1 MKSPDPAVVEE
12 EAAEA
17 ATAGHPRFNGLRL
30 ALLVGALGTL
40 GLWQGW
46 RLLAIILA
54 IVVMIFLHE
63 LGHFVMARRAGMKVT
78 EFFIGFGPRIWS
90 FRRGEVEYGIKAI
103 PAGAY
108 VRIVGMMNIDE
119 VPPEDEARTYRQA
132 PFGGRFGVAVAGS
145 TMHFMLALVLAFSA
159 MAFYGRHDE
168 STWAVDETTPG
179 SAAQLAGVR
188 AGDRVVAVAGVE
200 VSSFD
205 EMSEQVRRHPD
216 DEVSLT
222 VLRSGGK
229 VQLVA
234 LLGAKASII
243 GTVGED
249 LNFGA
254 YDGEVR
260 VNSVGSRSNPNLA
273 YEAGLRD
280 GDVITSINGTSLSDL
295 EALGEAADAGV
306 EGKVV
311 LDYLRDGRS
320 ATTTVDLGSDLA
332 ATHPVGFLGVGQEI
346 VTERIGVVDAARS
359 SVSMFGRTVGMTVV
373 GIGKVFNPVNLW
385 DFARE
390 TVRPTTATDD
400 DKPTPAERSAAN
412 AATRASMERP
422 VSIIGIVGL
431 GNQLADLRSFL
442 AFMAG
447 VNITIGVINLIPL
460 LPFDGGHVMVAC
472 YERIRELLRRDRRR
486 YFVDA
491 AKLLPV
497 AYVVVIVMVL
507 VGVLAGYSDIV
518 RPIQL

>member
-1 MKSPDPAVVEE
+1 MKSPDPVIEE
-12 EAAEA
+12 AEAAEA
-17 ATAGHPRFNGLRL
+17 ATPGHPRFNAIRLLLLAGGL
-30 ALLVGALGTL
+30 GAI

-46 RLLAIILA
+46 RLLAVIVA

-63 LGHFVMARRAGMKVT
+63 LGHYVMARRAGMKVT

-119 VPPEDEARTYRQA
+119 VAPQDEARTYRQA
-132 PFGGRFGVAVAGS
+132 SFGGRFGVAVAGS
-145 TMHFMLALVLAFSA
+145 TMHFILALLLAFSA
-159 MAFYGRHDE
+159 MALWGRHDE
-168 STWAVDETTPG
+168 TTWEVSERTPG

-188 AGDRVVAVAGVE
+188 VGDRVTSIDGVK
-200 VSSFD
+200 VSTFD

-216 DEVSLT
+216 ERVAVT
-222 VLRSGGK
+222 VLRDGEEVSFD
-229 VQLVA
+229 A

-260 VNSVGSRSNPNLA
+260 VNSVGSRQHPNLA

-280 GDVITSINGTSLSDL
+280 GDLVTSINGIDISNLSRL
-295 EALGEAADAGV
+295 EDAAAAGRD
-306 EGKVV
+306 GKVEI
-311 LDYLRDGRS
+311 DFERGGRPG
-320 ATTTVDLGSDLA
+320 AATVDLGTDLG
-332 ATHPVGFLGVGQEI
+332 ATAPVGFLGVGQ
-346 VTERIGVVDAARS
+346 RIATVPMGVLDAAGT

-373 GIGKVFNPVNLW
+373 GIGKVFNPVNLIS
-385 DFARE
+385 FARE
-390 TVRPTTATDD
+390 TVSPTTDATDD
-400 DKPTPAERSAAN
+400 RPTPAEHSAAN
-412 AATRASMERP
+412 AASRASLERP

-431 GNQLADLRSFL
+431 GNQLEDLRSFL

-460 LPFDGGHVMVAC
+460 LPFDGGHVAVAC
-472 YERIRELLRRDRRR
+472 YERVRELLRRDRRR

-497 AYVVVIVMVL
+497 AYGVVIVMVL